1 MSNLSL
7 GERRVRIDFNV
18 GGDSTVDQIKRKVAE
33 LINLLEDQR
42 KVEEKNPQYA
52 GEKQR
57 LISIA
62 QTEIE
67 RACSDCVKAVTT

>member
-18 GGDSTVDQIKRKVAE
+18 GGNSEVYTIKRKVAE
-33 LINLLEDQR
+33 LINLLEEQR
-42 KVEEKNPQYA
+42 TVDEKNPQYA

-67 RACSDCVKAVTT
+67 RACSDAVKAVTT